1 MENITPKSFKPP
13 RGSWD
18 DTAQAQAPLA
28 KWFNPTNL
36 QKPEWKDGAGKILL
50 GRNEQ
55 GQNVAYSDNR
65 HLVTIAGSRAGK
77 TATML
82 IPNLRRYAGSVLVI
96 DPKGELA
103 EKTSIARFNMEQDI
117 YILDPFRV
125 VEKGGRLRKQTD
137 TQQLPIKD
145 TSAYFNPLDELRL
158 MKNEPDLLLG
168 EAAALA
174 DSLIISEE
182 KQPHWGD
189 AARKLVQAIVLYLL
203 TDKSQHPATLK
214 TVVDFFASPAIQKEV
229 YKVMTTIEDY
239 DGFLQHIAST
249 NLARMEADSSEYA
262 SIISTGDTQLSPL
275 GDMWR
280 QESASRGS
288 DFLLS
293 DLKRRPMTIYLVL
306 PASRMATH
314 ARWLRMVITL
324 ALAAFER
331 EDALDRDDKQNNQPP
346 KPPNYPV
353 LFVLEEFAALG
364 YMRPIERAAGFIASY
379 GVKLW
384 TVLQDLQQL
393 KTHYRDSWQTFLGNA
408 GMLQVFGLNDGT
420 TEEFISQRLGTT
432 QYEDDEALQH
442 HGYHKIDFT
451 AQRTRR
457 IGSLLEPYEVRLFFS
472 RETWQQILIFPH
484 LEPIALTRLPYDG

>member
-1 MENITPKSFKPP
+1 MENITPKLFNPP

-28 KWFNPTNL
+28 KWLNPTNL
-36 QKPEWKDGAGKILL
+36 QKPEWKEGAGKIIL

-55 GQNVAYSDNR
+55 GQNVAYGDDR

-137 TQQLPIKD
+137 SQQLPIKD
-145 TSAYFNPLDELRL
+145 KSAYFNPLDELRL

-189 AARKLVQAIVLYLL
+189 AARKLVQAVVLYLL

-229 YKVMTTIEDY
+229 YEAMTTIEDY
-239 DGFLQHIAST
+239 DGFLQQVAST
-249 NLARMEADSSEYA
+249 NLARMNANSNEYA

-280 QESASRGS
+280 RESASRRS

-306 PASRMATH
+306 PASRMGTH

-331 EDALDRDDKQNNQPP
+331 EAALDRDDEHDNQSP
-346 KPPNYPV
+346 KYPV

-408 GMLQVFGLNDGT
+408 GMVQIFGLNDGT

-432 QYEDDEALQH
+432 QYEDEEPIIHRSFQSRDLIIP
-442 HGYHKIDFT
+442 K
-451 AQRTRR
+451 TRR
-457 IGSLLEPYEVRLFFS
+457 IGCLLEPHEVRIYFS
-472 RETWQQILIFPH
+472 RETGRQIIIFPH
-484 LEPIALTRLPYDG
+484 LPPIALFRMPYDS